1 MKYQATLDKQ
11 EHELEVR
18 EKGEGVFEVNVD
30 GQTHLVDALQ
40 LEHGAVSVIV
50 DKASYSVEMEEV
62 GDGKVNVMVRDQIFH
77 IELLDERRLRMRLA
91 GGRFSVE
98 GPQIVEAPMPGKVVR
113 ILVAPGDEV
122 VEGQGLVVVE
132 AMKMENEL
140 VSPKD
145 GTVKEV
151 HVQEGAS
158 VESGAKLVVVE

>member
-140 VSPKD
+140 GSPKD
-145 GTVKEV
+145 GVVKEI
-151 HVQEGAS
+151 HVEEGAS
-158 VESGAKLVVVE
+158 VEGGAKLVVVE